1 MDQDICIVR
10 LTIAL
15 PVRYVD
21 LPTCTFK
28 KASQLLQGLPCSF
41 PEDGNLVCEH
51 GYVASGNYHRRQLE
65 KQATACFVAWS
76 FDQELITDCH
86 TQNEYV
92 SSEAFASSTKLP
104 DLPEI
109 QGCWVTLTTMLCLC
123 SEKNCNNFLNWK
135 KFFTEELDNGSLRSL
150 NGSESIHKEIFG
162 LDINMTGLSSVDD
175 KEDRVACLLKRYLD
189 TDTDPVYLERLPH
202 ATSTLLDRP
211 ESRVVLGI
219 CLLVMTIMKLV
230 AACYY
235 YHLWNRRRW
244 PAADGGAEHLM
255 HPAAAQLQQFFLP
268 RMSSTYEND
277 LAMRL
282 QADATTP
289 HMENSS
295 LNNLLMLESFA
306 QSLSP
311 RNPIMEAA
319 VPSQPLLNVPYP
331 SRNRYGRPYISG
343 RPLLTCDRQKIV
355 QLFENGMKKIHI
367 AKQLGIT
374 HSCVSKVLR
383 KYQDTGM
390 VEARACR
397 TASCSCPGYAPSHD
411 AKLCRHIRTKRL
423 LFSIENILRTDAGSV
438 IYFSKAKDES

>member
-1 MDQDICIVR
+1 M
-10 LTIAL
+10 
-15 PVRYVD
+15 
-21 LPTCTFK
+21 
-28 KASQLLQGLPCSF
+28 G
-41 PEDGNLVCEH
+41 
-51 GYVASGNYHRRQLE
+51 
-65 KQATACFVAWS
+65 
-76 FDQELITDCH
+76 
-86 TQNEYV
+86 
-92 SSEAFASSTKLP
+92 
-104 DLPEI
+104 
-109 QGCWVTLTTMLCLC
+109 
-123 SEKNCNNFLNWK
+123 
-135 KFFTEELDNGSLRSL
+135 
-150 NGSESIHKEIFG
+150 
-162 LDINMTGLSSVDD
+162 
-175 KEDRVACLLKRYLD
+175 
-189 TDTDPVYLERLPH
+189 
-202 ATSTLLDRP
+202 
-211 ESRVVLGI
+211 
-219 CLLVMTIMKLV
+219 
-230 AACYY
+230 
-235 YHLWNRRRW
+235 
-244 PAADGGAEHLM
+244 
-255 HPAAAQLQQFFLP
+255 
-268 RMSSTYEND
+268 STYEND

-289 HMENSS
+289 QMENNP

-383 KYQDTGM
+383 NPWYKPSSYLFTFVYIRALRYQDTGM

-423 LFSIENILRTDAGSV
+423 LFSIE
-438 IYFSKAKDES
+438 K